1 MLGEGVWLRT
11 GLWSILSLAFLSR
24 GNLHRHEE
32 EVFFPTDEQLEVHL
46 PEWEPRD
53 RGAREA
59 SRDRT
64 RDGRLKLKSPSGSSD
79 EQCPEFKKMLP
90 CTCREKNSGL
100 DITCENVQLAD
111 LEKVTRNLKD
121 HTDTRRYRDF
131 KQIGYFKVRNS
142 PIQVLPDYLFMGL
155 SIVHLTFF
163 DCGLQKLSPNSLSS
177 LAGSLNH
184 LMLSNNELT
193 EVPTIA
199 FRQLRELDHVNLNQN
214 NITVLKD
221 GAFWGLS
228 KVTRLT
234 LYDNKINKIHPDAFD
249 GLTKWTGLVVLNA
262 TANCSQSCPASS
274 EPSTGD
280 LLRLNVARNSL
291 SEVPSEAL
299 LQLKNLNQLDLSF
312 NKIKVIAENT
322 FAGMDK
328 LDTLNLNN
336 NKIEEL
342 GPRFFEGMPRVT
354 SLKLDYNKIKTI
366 HDEAFYGLE
375 EQLQSL
381 SLQSN
386 KISRFPTSSLRPL
399 HQLKTLHLN
408 DNNVSTLEEGD
419 FQEFGDHLQNLW
431 LDNNRI
437 ADIPTPTFE
446 DLTSLEWLKLNN
458 NQLRSL
464 PYELVEPILDTVKH
478 IDIHGNPL
486 VCDCEMKWYKRW
498 WEGDWQKIDTDHI
511 KEIKCLSPEDNSEHV
526 MKDVDIEKFFCET
539 PTEATDTTSGGWSP
553 GQGVVGHLHLLLL
566 LLLLLH
572 MPPLDQSLLSLTL
585 W

>member
-1 MLGEGVWLRT
+1 MLGEGVWVRAA
-11 GLWSILSLAFLSR
+11 LWSILSVAFLSR

-46 PEWEPRD
+46 PEWQPRD
-53 RGAREA
+53 RGARSA
-59 SRDRT
+59 SARRE
-64 RDGRLKLKSPSGSSD
+64 REREGRLKLKSPSGTSD
-79 EQCPEFKKMLP
+79 EQCPDFNKMHP

-100 DITCENVQLAD
+100 DITCESVKLSE
-111 LEKVTRNLKD
+111 LEKVTRNLKE

-142 PIQVLPDYLFMGL
+142 PIPELPDYLFMGL

-163 DCGLQKLSPNSLSS
+163 DCGLQRLSPNSLSS

-184 LMLSNNELT
+184 LMLSNNELI

-234 LYDNKINKIHPDAFD
+234 LYDNKINTIHPDAFD
-249 GLTKWTGLVVLNA
+249 GLTKWTGLAVFDT
-262 TANCSQSCPASS
+262 TANCTSCPPRTS

-312 NKIKVIAENT
+312 NKIKYIEENT

-386 KISRFPTSSLRPL
+386 KISRFPTASLRPL

-408 DNNVSTLEEGD
+408 DNNVSALSEGD

-431 LDNNRI
+431 LDNNWI
-437 ADIPTPTFE
+437 SDIPTPTFE

-458 NQLRSL
+458 NKLRTL

-486 VCDCEMKWYKRW
+486 VCDCEMKWYKKW

-511 KEIKCLSPEDNSEHV
+511 KEIKCLSPEDNSEHI
-526 MKDVDIEKFFCET
+526 MKDVDIEEFFCESAS
-539 PTEATDTTSGGWSP
+539 EATNTTSRGNLERKSEK
-553 GQGVVGHLHLLLL
+553 VGFLLLPILLLL
-566 LLLLLH
+566 LLNKQ
-572 MPPLDQSLLSLTL
+572 PLC